1 MGSKYSFDNVD
12 FGTDDGL
19 SAPLLGSAKIAP
31 NAVVNQP
38 HSSIV
43 DLHVK
48 TDPERNQKNL
58 SISEDTGIPTDVV
71 ERNFDDA
78 SNKQKSA
85 KVQRAMSSRESINA
99 FFSDPENMKI
109 AHDDVENLATL
120 DRISK
125 EFNRGRARNISI

>member
-43 DLHVK
+43 DLHVR
-48 TDPERNQKNL
+48 TDPER
-58 SISEDTGIPTDVV
+58 
-71 ERNFDDA
+71 
-78 SNKQKSA
+78 KS
-85 KVQRAMSSRESINA
+85 K
-99 FFSDPENMKI
+99 
-109 AHDDVENLATL
+109 
-120 DRISK
+120 RI
-125 EFNRGRARNISI
+125 